1 MLAVASLAV
10 AAVEPAAPDFQLN
23 ANGAKSAE
31 AHAHFLSARMLEDA
45 GQMREALGH
54 YLEALK
60 SDPLNPELLE
70 KTVGIA
76 ADYGSVD
83 QALGL
88 LRDAVKLPAA
98 TAELYAVFI
107 RFCSTHPGENNASF
121 KVASDLVNEALT
133 RFPKD
138 ARAYETAVDFHLT
151 QGRRAEAVLVMEKAA
166 KQDVKDAEF
175 WLRIGRVAED
185 VWPLADA
192 EFRADHLKKVNA
204 FMARALPFATAQ
216 NNEDATLQVAD
227 YYLLSNQQAL
237 SASVCEGLVKRNG
250 SLEARKRLIRLYEAM
265 ERPEDSLKALEEL
278 VKAFPLDVEHRK
290 ILASHYLQMRDI
302 DKAVAQLEAALQAG
316 GGGLQAYLQLSNLM
330 RLTKQPEK
338 FLQFAQRA
346 GKLFPGEPRV
356 MYFQAL
362 AHTQLKQYADAAKL
376 FDRAGSLAETMC
388 PEILDD
394 AFHFAHGVALERD
407 GQFDGAAKQFEKS
420 IGLTPVDELA
430 RAAGTMNYLGYMW
443 LERGEHFDKAEELI
457 RKAIELDPDNAA
469 YLDSIGWLHFRTGKF
484 EDALQELLKAE
495 SMLKDVESEDAE
507 IFDHI
512 AQTYEKLNQRSK
524 AEEYW
529 RRVLDLK
536 PSDEKLIRRVEKLLG
551 LEGDGPPEKI
561 APQTSVK

>member
-1 MLAVASLAV
+1 M
-10 AAVEPAAPDFQLN
+10 
-23 ANGAKSAE
+23 
-31 AHAHFLSARMLEDA
+31 
-45 GQMREALGH
+45 
-54 YLEALK
+54 
-60 SDPLNPELLE
+60 
-70 KTVGIA
+70 
-76 ADYGSVD
+76 
-83 QALGL
+83 
-88 LRDAVKLPAA
+88 
-98 TAELYAVFI
+98 
-107 RFCSTHPGENNASF
+107 
-121 KVASDLVNEALT
+121 
-133 RFPKD
+133 
-138 ARAYETAVDFHLT
+138 
-151 QGRRAEAVLVMEKAA
+151 
-166 KQDVKDAEF
+166 
-175 WLRIGRVAED
+175 
-185 VWPLADA
+185 
-192 EFRADHLKKVNA
+192 
-204 FMARALPFATAQ
+204 
-216 NNEDATLQVAD
+216 
-227 YYLLSNQQAL
+227 
-237 SASVCEGLVKRNG
+237 
-250 SLEARKRLIRLYEAM
+250 
-265 ERPEDSLKALEEL
+265 KALEEL